1 MLIHNNA
8 QAILSPDGRRLIS
21 YDALQ
26 QDAWLIDRVNGS
38 VSNLTRTPSR
48 LECCFQWWPW
58 QPDLIPFGSAE
69 ASATQDPREVRYY
82 LTVVGVDGKGY
93 QVVDT
98 EHPIST
104 SSGQSSLAL
113 APDGRT
119 IAYGS
124 GSLAWFY
131 RHGGEGI
138 ERFDPVEHGL
148 DIDEPFEIAL
158 PVWSPTGARLAWIVK
173 GGVTADGSSEWTGAA
188 VFDLATRTA
197 QILHQYE
204 AQGVGWPPAP
214 LWSPDGQW
222 LAFVDSSSSQNAGL
236 WVARV
241 GPEAEKQHL
250 GLGGNPVWSPDG
262 TWLAFQMLPQE
273 GPSVYAVVEA
283 GTWDLRPLDIPVDRL
298 GQLVAWVDL
307 G

>member
-1 MLIHNNA
+1 M
-8 QAILSPDGRRLIS
+8 
-21 YDALQ
+21 
-26 QDAWLIDRVNGS
+26 
-38 VSNLTRTPSR
+38 
-48 LECCFQWWPW
+48 
-58 QPDLIPFGSAE
+58 
-69 ASATQDPREVRYY
+69 
-82 LTVVGVDGKGY
+82 
-93 QVVDT
+93 
-98 EHPIST
+98 
-104 SSGQSSLAL
+104 
-113 APDGRT
+113 
-119 IAYGS
+119 
-124 GSLAWFY
+124 
-131 RHGGEGI
+131 
-138 ERFDPVEHGL
+138 
-148 DIDEPFEIAL
+148 
-158 PVWSPTGARLAWIVK
+158 
-173 GGVTADGSSEWTGAA
+173 
-188 VFDLATRTA
+188 FDLATRTA

-222 LAFVDSSSSQNAGL
+222 LAFVDSSPSQNAGL

-283 GTWDLRPLDIPVDRL
+283 RTWDLRPLDILVARP